1 MPRWLLLLMRKVN
14 KLMKFMDINTLM
26 KRFSFVAFTA
36 CICSLSIGSSFAQSV
51 EQLQQ
56 LRERAQQTQNG
67 PSAQSVSPLS
77 ISAQRTL
84 PGATSASNAMGQFST
99 QPRNG
104 VTLPGEPTI
113 DTVFPAQAPME
124 NPPFAANLF
133 IGGFESERSSGLND
147 NYLIAPGDKISIW
160 LWGAVN
166 FSDVVTVDNQ
176 GNIFI
181 PNIGPVRIA
190 NTPAGSVNQTVTAK
204 IRQVYTNDVN
214 VYVNLLTSTPV
225 SLYVSGP
232 VLRPGQY
239 AGLASDSVLYYLK
252 RAGGIDFQRGSFR
265 QIDIVR
271 NGKVVASADLYAFFR
286 NGKLPEI
293 SFKDGDTILVHPIGN
308 TIVVE
313 TGARNSFTFEFLNEE
328 LNGDVVNYF
337 ARPGEFASHASV
349 SGIRNNKQFA
359 RYLSVEEFASLE
371 LSAGD
376 TVEYIADHEP
386 QIYRINVAGA
396 FAGASQI
403 MVDKGARLIDVLDH
417 IEADTTLSDTQ
428 NIYILRESVAMK
440 QKEIIEEGLR
450 RLERSMYT
458 APISSTGEGAI
469 RAQEAQLVAD
479 FIARARQVEPQGR
492 VVVSENGEIAN
503 ILLEPNDTIVIPEVT
518 DLVHVGGEV
527 LLPQSVVFNPDA
539 TTEDYVAWAGGFTE
553 RAEDDRILIV
563 RKNGNVTFTSLND
576 SFLSS
581 NDNKL
586 EPGDQ
591 IIVLPAIDTKLLQA
605 VKDITQI
612 VFQIAVATNAA
623 TN

>member
-1 MPRWLLLLMRKVN
+1 
-14 KLMKFMDINTLM
+14 M

-36 CICSLSIGSSFAQSV
+36 CVCSLSIGSSFAQSV

>member
-1 MPRWLLLLMRKVN
+1 
-14 KLMKFMDINTLM
+14 MKFMGITNTL
-26 KRFSFVAFTA
+26 KGLALTA
-36 CICSLSIGSSFAQSV
+36 CTAVIGSMLLKPVSAQSI

-56 LRERAQQTQNG
+56 LRERAQQSQNG
-67 PSAQSVSPLS
+67 IATQSISPLS
-77 ISAQRTL
+77 ITTQRTL
-84 PGATSASNAMGQFST
+84 PGASGAVNTMGQFST

-104 VTLPGEPTI
+104 VNLPGEPTI

-147 NYLIAPGDKISIW
+147 NYLVAPGDKINIW

-166 FSDVVTVDNQ
+166 FSNVVTVDNQ

-181 PNIGPVRIA
+181 PNIGPIRVA

-225 SLYVSGP
+225 SIFVSGP

-252 RAGGIDFQRGSFR
+252 RAGGVDFQRGSFR

-271 NGKVVASADLYAFFR
+271 NGKVVATADLYAFFR
-286 NGKLPEI
+286 NGKLPQM

-328 LNGDVVNYF
+328 LNGSVVNYF

-349 SGIRNNKQFA
+349 SGVRNNKQFA
-359 RYLSVEEFASLE
+359 RYLELSEFASLA

-386 QIYRINVAGA
+386 QIYRINVEGA
-396 FAGASQI
+396 FEGASQI
-403 MVDKGARLIDVLDH
+403 MVDKGARLLDVLDH
-417 IEADTTLSDTQ
+417 IEADTALSDTQ
-428 NIYILRESVAMK
+428 NIYLLRESVATK
-440 QKEIIEEGLR
+440 QKEIIEEGLQ

-479 FIARARQVEPQGR
+479 FIARARKIEPQGR
-492 VVVSENGEIAN
+492 VVVAENGDIAN

-518 DLVHVGGEV
+518 DLIHVGGEV

-553 RAEDDRILIV
+553 RAEDERILIV
-563 RKNGNVTFTSLND
+563 RKNGNVAFASVND

-581 NDNKL
+581 NDSKL

-612 VFQIAVATNAA
+612 VYQIAVAANVALD
-623 TN
+623 

>member
-1 MPRWLLLLMRKVN
+1 MKMLLKTLLLTVAAASLAV
-14 KLMKFMDINTLM
+14 TLDV
-26 KRFSFVAFTA
+26 K
-36 CICSLSIGSSFAQSV
+36 AQSF
-51 EQLQQ
+51 EQLQE
-56 LRERAQQTQNG
+56 LRQRAQQSDSTSTVN
-67 PSAQSVSPLS
+67 PSVSPLD
-77 ISAQRTL
+77 ISSQRTL
-84 PGATSASNAMGQFST
+84 PGASSATNTMGQFST

-104 VTLPGEPTI
+104 QNLPGEPTI
-113 DTVFPAQAPME
+113 ESVFPAQSPMD

-133 IGGFESERSSGLND
+133 IGGFESERSTGLND
-147 NYLIAPGDKISIW
+147 NYLVAPGDKISIW
-160 LWGAVN
+160 IWGAVN
-166 FSDVVTVDNQ
+166 FSNVVTVDNQ

-181 PNIGPVRIA
+181 PNIGPIRIA

-225 SLYVSGP
+225 SVYVSGP

-252 RAGGIDFQRGSFR
+252 RAGGVDFQRGSFR
-265 QIDIVR
+265 QIDVIR
-271 NGKVVASADLYAFFR
+271 NNKVVASADLYAFFR
-286 NGKLPEI
+286 NGKLPNL

-328 LNGDVVNYF
+328 LNGSVVNYF

-349 SGIRNNKQFA
+349 AGVRSNKQFA
-359 RYLSVEEFASLE
+359 RYLSIQDFASLP
-371 LSAGD
+371 LKAGD
-376 TVEYIADHEP
+376 TVEYVADHEP

-396 FAGASQI
+396 FAGASQV

-417 IEADTTLSDTQ
+417 IEIDSKLSDTQ
-428 NIYILRESVAMK
+428 NIYLLRESVALK
-440 QKEIIEEGLR
+440 QKEIIEEGLQ

-479 FIARARQVEPQGR
+479 FIARAREVEPQGR
-492 VVVSENGEIAN
+492 VVVSQNGEIAN

-518 DLVHVGGEV
+518 DLIHVGGEV
-527 LLPQSVVFNPDA
+527 LLPQSIVFNPDA

-553 RAEDDRILIV
+553 RAEDERILIMH
-563 RKNGNVTFTSLND
+563 KNGNVSFVSVD
-576 SFLSS
+576 SSFLYSEQVS
-581 NDNKL
+581 L
-586 EPGDQ
+586 VPGDQ
-591 IIVLPAIDTKLLQA
+591 IIVLPAIDMKIMQA
-605 VKDITQI
+605 VKDVTQI
-612 VFQIAVATNAA
+612 IFQIAVAANAIDR
-623 TN
+623 

>member
-1 MPRWLLLLMRKVN
+1 
-14 KLMKFMDINTLM
+14 MKFMDINTLM

>member
-1 MPRWLLLLMRKVN
+1 
-14 KLMKFMDINTLM
+14 M

>member
-1 MPRWLLLLMRKVN
+1 MNRMFKSMMKKIAITLTSTVMLSLLSTTV
-14 KLMKFMDINTLM
+14 
-26 KRFSFVAFTA
+26 
-36 CICSLSIGSSFAQSV
+36 LSQTV
-51 EQLQQ
+51 DQLQQ
-56 LRERAQQTQNG
+56 LRQRAQDAGLNG
-67 PSAQSVSPLS
+67 TASQPVSPLS
-77 ISAQRTL
+77 ISSQRTL
-84 PGATSASNAMGQFST
+84 PSASTTLNQPGQFST
-99 QPRNG
+99 QPRDG
-104 VTLPGEPTI
+104 MSLPGEPTYES
-113 DTVFPAQAPME
+113 VFPMQEQME

-133 IGGFESERSSGLND
+133 IGGFESERSNGLND
-147 NYLIAPGDKISIW
+147 NYLVAPGDKISIW
-160 LWGAVN
+160 IWGAIN
-166 FSDVVTVDNQ
+166 YSDVVTVDNQ
-176 GNIFI
+176 GNIFL
-181 PNIGPVRIA
+181 PNIGPVRVA

-225 SLYVSGP
+225 SIFVSGP

-252 RAGGIDFQRGSFR
+252 RAGGIDFSRGSFR

-271 NGKVVASADLYAFFR
+271 NGKVVASADLYDFFR
-286 NGKLPEI
+286 NGTLPAL

-308 TIVVE
+308 TIVVK
-313 TGARNSFTFEFLNEE
+313 TGARNSFTFEFLNNE
-328 LNGDVVNYF
+328 LNGEVVNYF
-337 ARPGEFASHASV
+337 SRPGEFASHASIAGV
-349 SGIRNNKQFA
+349 RDNKQFA
-359 RYLSVEEFASLE
+359 RYLSIDEFSTLPLA
-371 LSAGD
+371 AGD

-396 FAGASQI
+396 FSGASQV
-403 MVDKGARLIDVLDH
+403 MVDKGTRLIDVLDH
-417 IEADTTLSDTQ
+417 IEADTVLSDTQ
-428 NIYILRESVAMK
+428 NIYLLRESVAQK
-440 QKEIIEEGLR
+440 QKEIIEEGLQ

-479 FIARARQVEPQGR
+479 FIARARKVEPQGR
-492 VVVSENGEIAN
+492 VVVSENGDIAN

-539 TTEDYVAWAGGFTE
+539 TAEDYVAWAGGFTE
-553 RAEDDRILIV
+553 RAESDRILIV
-563 RKNGNVTFTSLND
+563 RKNGNVTFTSIND

-581 NDNKL
+581 HTSTL
-586 EPGDQ
+586 APGDQ

-605 VKDITQI
+605 VKDMTQI
-612 VFQIAVATNAA
+612 IFQIAVAANVA

>member
-1 MPRWLLLLMRKVN
+1 
-14 KLMKFMDINTLM
+14 MKFMGITNTL
-26 KRFSFVAFTA
+26 KGLALIACTA
-36 CICSLSIGSSFAQSV
+36 VIGSMLLKPASAQSI

-56 LRERAQQTQNG
+56 LRERAQQSQNG
-67 PSAQSVSPLS
+67 IATQSISPLS
-77 ISAQRTL
+77 ITTQRTL
-84 PGATSASNAMGQFST
+84 PGASGAVNSMGQFST

-104 VTLPGEPTI
+104 VNLPGEPTI

-147 NYLIAPGDKISIW
+147 NYLVAPGDKINIW

-166 FSDVVTVDNQ
+166 FSNVVTVDNQ

-181 PNIGPVRIA
+181 PNIGPIRVA

-225 SLYVSGP
+225 SIFVSGP

-252 RAGGIDFQRGSFR
+252 RAGGVDFQRGSFR

-271 NGKVVASADLYAFFR
+271 NGKVVATADLYAFFR
-286 NGKLPEI
+286 NGKLPQM

-328 LNGDVVNYF
+328 LNGSVVNYF

-349 SGIRNNKQFA
+349 SGVRNNKQFA
-359 RYLSVEEFASLE
+359 RYLELNEFASLA

-376 TVEYIADHEP
+376 TVEYIADYEP
-386 QIYRINVAGA
+386 QIYRINVEGA

-403 MVDKGARLIDVLDH
+403 MVDKGARLLDVLDH
-417 IEADTTLSDTQ
+417 IEADTALSDTQ
-428 NIYILRESVAMK
+428 NIYLLRESVATK
-440 QKEIIEEGLR
+440 QKEIIEEGLQ

-479 FIARARQVEPQGR
+479 FIARARKVEPQGR
-492 VVVSENGEIAN
+492 VVVAENGDIAN

-518 DLVHVGGEV
+518 DLIHVGGEV

-553 RAEDDRILIV
+553 RAEDERILIV
-563 RKNGNVTFTSLND
+563 RKNGNVAFASVND

-581 NDNKL
+581 NDSKL

-612 VFQIAVATNAA
+612 VYQIAVAANVAID
-623 TN
+623 

>member
-1 MPRWLLLLMRKVN
+1 MKTLFKPLVLSFTTALLALSLN
-14 KLMKFMDINTLM
+14 AQGQ
-26 KRFSFVAFTA
+26 SF
-36 CICSLSIGSSFAQSV
+36 
-51 EQLQQ
+51 EQLQE
-56 LRERAQQTQNG
+56 LRQRAQQSDSVNSTN
-67 PSAQSVSPLS
+67 PSVSPLDVS
-77 ISAQRTL
+77 SQRTL
-84 PGATSASNAMGQFST
+84 PGASNMSSQMGQFST

-104 VTLPGEPTI
+104 QSLPGEPTI
-113 DTVFPAQAPME
+113 DTVFPAQDPMD

-133 IGGFESERSSGLND
+133 IGGFESERSTGLND

-160 LWGAVN
+160 IWGAVN
-166 FSDVVTVDNQ
+166 FSNVVTVDNQ

-181 PNIGPVRIA
+181 PNIGPIRIA

-214 VYVNLLTSTPV
+214 VYVDLLTSTPV
-225 SLYVSGP
+225 SIFVSGP

-239 AGLASDSVLYYLK
+239 AGLASDSVLYFLK
-252 RAGGIDFQRGSFR
+252 RAGGVDFQRGSFR

-271 NGKVVASADLYAFFR
+271 NGDVVASADLYAFFR
-286 NGKLPEI
+286 SGKLPEV
-293 SFKDGDTILVHPIGN
+293 SFQDGDTILVHPIGN

-328 LNGDVVNYF
+328 LNGGVVNYF

-349 SGIRNNKQFA
+349 AGVRENKQFA
-359 RYLSVEEFASLE
+359 RYLSIDEFTQLP
-371 LSAGD
+371 LKAGD
-376 TVEYIADHEP
+376 TVEYVSDHEP

-396 FAGASQI
+396 FAGASQV
-403 MVDKGARLIDVLDH
+403 MVDKGTRLIDVLDH
-417 IEADTTLSDTQ
+417 IEIDTALSDTQ
-428 NIYILRESVAMK
+428 NIYVLRESVALK
-440 QKEIIEEGLR
+440 QKEIIEEGLQ

-492 VVVSENGEIAN
+492 VVVSENGEVAN
-503 ILLEPNDTIVIPEVT
+503 ILLEPNDTIVIPEIT
-518 DLVHVGGEV
+518 DLIHVGGEV

-553 RAEDDRILIV
+553 RAEDERILIMH
-563 RKNGNVTFTSLND
+563 KNGNVSFASIDN
-576 SFLSS
+576 SFLS
-581 NDNKL
+581 NKQIKI

-591 IIVLPAIDTKLLQA
+591 IIVLPAIDLKIMQA
-605 VKDITQI
+605 VKDVTQI
-612 VFQIAVATNAA
+612 IFQIAVAANAIDR
-623 TN
+623 

>member
-1 MPRWLLLLMRKVN
+1 MKINKKSFTVLLNAVCL
-14 KLMKFMDINTLM
+14 ISTLST
-26 KRFSFVAFTA
+26 FSLF
-36 CICSLSIGSSFAQSV
+36 SSAQTI
-51 EQLQQ
+51 EQLHQ
-56 LRERAQQTQNG
+56 LRQRAQQTDNPTG
-67 PSAQSVSPLS
+67 TNTAVSPLD
-77 ISAQRTL
+77 ISSQRTL
-84 PGATSASNAMGQFST
+84 PGAANTVDTMGQFAT
-99 QPRNG
+99 QPRSG
-104 VTLPGEPTI
+104 VQLPGEPTI
-113 DTVFPAQAPME
+113 DTVFPVQEPME

-133 IGGFESERSSGLND
+133 IGGFESERVTGLND
-147 NYLIAPGDKISIW
+147 NYLVAPGDKISIW

-166 FSDVVTVDNQ
+166 FSNVVTVDNQ

-181 PNIGPVRIA
+181 PNIGPIRVA
-190 NTPAGSVNQTVTAK
+190 NTPAGSVNQTVTSK

-225 SLYVSGP
+225 SVFVSGP

-265 QIDIVR
+265 QIDVVR
-271 NGKVVASADLYAFFR
+271 NGNIVASADLYAFFR
-286 NGKLPEI
+286 NGKLPEM

-328 LNGDVVNYF
+328 LNGSVVNYF

-349 SGIRNNKQFA
+349 AGIRNNKQFA
-359 RYLSVEEFASLE
+359 RYLTIDEFGDLP
-371 LSAGD
+371 LRAGD

-396 FAGASQI
+396 FAGASQV
-403 MVDKGARLIDVLDH
+403 MVDKGTRLIDVLDH
-417 IEADTTLSDTQ
+417 IEADEKLSDTQ
-428 NIYILRESVAMK
+428 NIYLLRESVAQK
-440 QKEIIEEGLR
+440 QKEIIEEGLQ

-469 RAQEAQLVAD
+469 RTQEAQLVAD

-539 TTEDYVAWAGGFTE
+539 TAEDYIAWAGGFTE
-553 RAEDDRILIV
+553 RAEDERILV
-563 RKNGNVTFTSLND
+563 LRKNGNVTFTSID
-576 SFLSS
+576 SGLLAS
-581 NDNKL
+581 NNSKL

-591 IIVLPAIDTKLLQA
+591 IIVLPAIDTKVLQA

-612 VFQIAVATNAA
+612 IYQIAVAANVA

>member
-1 MPRWLLLLMRKVN
+1 
-14 KLMKFMDINTLM
+14 MDINTLI
-26 KRFSFVAFTA
+26 KRFSFIACTA
-36 CICSLSIGSSFAQSV
+36 YICSLSIGSSFAQSV

-67 PSAQSVSPLS
+67 PSAQSASPLS

-84 PGATSASNAMGQFST
+84 PGATSSSNAMGQFST
-99 QPRNG
+99 QPRDG

-181 PNIGPVRIA
+181 PNIGPIRIA

-271 NGKVVASADLYAFFR
+271 NAKVVASADLYAFFR

-359 RYLSVEEFASLE
+359 RYLSIEEFASLE

-492 VVVSENGEIAN
+492 VVVSEDGEIAN

-576 SFLSS
+576 SFLSDS
-581 NDNKL
+581 DNKL

>member
-1 MPRWLLLLMRKVN
+1 
-14 KLMKFMDINTLM
+14 MKFMDINTLM

-403 MVDKGARLIDVLDH
+403 MVDKGARLIDVLAH